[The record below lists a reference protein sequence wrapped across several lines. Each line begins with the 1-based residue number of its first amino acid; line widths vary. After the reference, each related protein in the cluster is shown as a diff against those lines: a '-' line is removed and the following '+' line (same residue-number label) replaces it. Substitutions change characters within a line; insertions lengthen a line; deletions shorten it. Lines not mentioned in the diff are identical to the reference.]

1 MQITRP
7 RGEYIEKI
15 VRDTNGRLVRL
26 SFCVYENGGHV
37 KARLLNATYLSEN
50 GCSTPSVEQNYLLAC
65 STLSVEQYQ
74 EIFNVGKI
82 VSPYF
87 NSNLLNFLGSKPRA
101 PTV

>member
-15 VRDTNGRLVRL
+15 VRDGNGRLVRL

-37 KARLLNATYLSEN
+37 RARLLNATYLAEN
-50 GCSTPSVEQNYLLAC
+50 QKIENK
-65 STLSVEQYQ
+65 TLTLGGLTKTKTFPA
-74 EIFNVGKI
+74 EILRGEKI
-82 VSPYF
+82 TSPYF

-101 PTV
+101 PTF

>member
-15 VRDTNGRLVRL
+15 VRDGNGRLVRL

-37 KARLLNATYLSEN
+37 RARLLNATYLPEN
-50 GCSTPSVEQNYLLAC
+50 GKIENKI
-65 STLSVEQYQ
+65 LSLDGLSQAKTFPA
-74 EIFNVGKI
+74 EILHTEKVA
-82 VSPYF
+82 SPYF

-101 PTV
+101 PTI

>member
-15 VRDTNGRLVRL
+15 VRDSNGRLVRL
-26 SFCVYENGGHV
+26 SFCVYENGGHIR
-37 KARLLNATYLSEN
+37 ARLLNAVYLVESSIEN
-50 GCSTPSVEQNYLLAC
+50 KTIFLGLWTPSVHRYSKPVFA
-65 STLSVEQYQ
+65 
-74 EIFNVGKI
+74 GKI
-82 VSPYF
+82 TSPYF